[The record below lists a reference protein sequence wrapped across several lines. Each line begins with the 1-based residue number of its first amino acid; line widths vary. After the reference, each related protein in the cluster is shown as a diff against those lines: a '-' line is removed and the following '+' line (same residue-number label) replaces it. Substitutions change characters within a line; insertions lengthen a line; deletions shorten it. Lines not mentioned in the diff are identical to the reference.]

1 MLVFPPDVTP
11 PFFLSYISINISPD
25 SFSRFAEQAMLREKD
40 ELLEGSRYL
49 PPRSF
54 SVRAGGSIDPAFISA
69 LRLLFVEQEELS
81 GSCDGNWNR
90 PMAHAAVSWRNER
103 RVAEALVARFE
114 RKVLEEE
121 EAVKALA
128 SADEQAA
135 EGGGEGGGEGMQLLA
150 EVRQL
155 RRNRA
160 AVVQSAVDSLNRFL
174 EEHSSDETQRETQA
188 RHDQRPPNLL
198 DFLPDYMPNIALMG
212 KPAGE

>member
-1 MLVFPPDVTP
+1 M
-11 PFFLSYISINISPD
+11 
-25 SFSRFAEQAMLREKD
+25 
-40 ELLEGSRYL
+40 
-49 PPRSF
+49 
-54 SVRAGGSIDPAFISA
+54 
-69 LRLLFVEQEELS
+69 
-81 GSCDGNWNR
+81 
-90 PMAHAAVSWRNER
+90 
-103 RVAEALVARFE
+103 
-114 RKVLEEE
+114 
-121 EAVKALA
+121 
-128 SADEQAA
+128 
-135 EGGGEGGGEGMQLLA
+135 GGGGVGGGEGMQLLA